1 MPEANPEAPAKTLVP
16 TAAEPGITAIRRIRL
31 AKALAA
37 RPNAEISGMTSPPKP
52 AGAKATKAKR
62 QKPESQRC
70 TLTGDEHAQLGAR
83 KQRPETLDS
92 SAKISELL
100 RTGWLLLLAMH
111 DEPLKMAVALAGV
124 GKRVSLPRQAAWYAA
139 TGQAGAGDG
148 RRDSPAQ

>member
-1 MPEANPEAPAKTLVP
+1 
-16 TAAEPGITAIRRIRL
+16 
-31 AKALAA
+31 
-37 RPNAEISGMTSPPKP
+37 MTSPPKP

-62 QKPESQRC
+62 QKPESRRC

-83 KQRPETLDS
+83 KQRPETLDR
-92 SAKISELL
+92 SAKIGELL
-100 RTGWLLLLAMH
+100 RTGLLLLLAMH

-148 RRDSPAQ
+148 RRDSSAQ